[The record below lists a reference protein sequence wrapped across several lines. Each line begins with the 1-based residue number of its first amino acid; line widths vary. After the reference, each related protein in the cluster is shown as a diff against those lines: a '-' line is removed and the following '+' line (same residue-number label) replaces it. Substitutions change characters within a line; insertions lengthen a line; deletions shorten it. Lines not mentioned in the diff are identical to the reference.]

1 MLKINRLLAFLL
13 ICGSFNSLAGQL
25 IDPTKPAQIV
35 AALTQNS
42 EKGIAEKPSF
52 VLKAI
57 SISAKKRIAFINDQQ
72 YKVGQRLGAAKI
84 VKISSNKVT
93 LSSGKELILFDQSI
107 VSLSRKD

>member
-1 MLKINRLLAFLL
+1 MLKNNHLLVLLL

-25 IDPTKPAQIV
+25 IDPTKPAQVV
-35 AALTQNS
+35 ASLTQNS
-42 EKGIAEKPSF
+42 NKHIAKKASF

-72 YKVGQRLGAAKI
+72 YKVGQRLGATKI
-84 VKISSNKVT
+84 IKISSNKVT
-93 LSSGKELILFDQSI
+93 LSSGKELVLFDQSI